1 MIRFTLEYKKT
12 PARAIPVP
20 TAKQRKQQLVSFKRL
35 CKRWGLNKKR
45 DWILPKALTGE
56 TGVLKKMT
64 ELTMT
69 TTRFTQFP
77 TECVTG
83 DTLAN
88 IMYDTCI
95 FKEKKNQIQIEATKS
110 ARKKKKKAYLLV
122 CVEAECSNKRLG
134 VDLLNIHTL
143 KPRDFV
149 RDW

>member
-1 MIRFTLEYKKT
+1 MGFTQK
-12 PARAIPVP
+12 
-20 TAKQRKQQLVSFKRL
+20 S
-35 CKRWGLNKKR
+35 

-83 DTLAN
+83 DTLAS

-95 FKEKKNQIQIEATKS
+95 FAPKNQIHILATKT
-110 ARKKKKKAYLLV
+110 AKGEEKKAYLLV

-149 RDW
+149 RDWKH

>member
-20 TAKQRKQQLVSFKRL
+20 TAKQRKQQLMSFKRL
-35 CKRWGLNKKR
+35 CKRWVLHKKR
-45 DWILPKALTGE
+45 DGILPKALTGE

-95 FKEKKNQIQIEATKS
+95 FKEKKKIKFKSKQQNQQEKKEKKEI
-110 ARKKKKKAYLLV
+110 KKK
-122 CVEAECSNKRLG
+122 RLTCWYAWKQSAA
-134 VDLLNIHTL
+134 I
-143 KPRDFV
+143 RDFV
-149 RDW
+149 

>member
-1 MIRFTLEYKKT
+1 MGFTQK
-12 PARAIPVP
+12 
-20 TAKQRKQQLVSFKRL
+20 S
-35 CKRWGLNKKR
+35 

-83 DTLAN
+83 DTLAS

-95 FKEKKNQIQIEATKS
+95 FAPKKSDSYSSNENSKG
-110 ARKKKKKAYLLV
+110 RRKKAYLLV

-149 RDW
+149 RDWKH